1 MGTEQDV
8 TIGEIHRAVTRIE
21 RKVDDQGE
29 VITSVNLRLTA
40 IEAKQVDD
48 SPSRRGVG
56 RPLTAGAGVGAAIY
70 GVIQWISQHWGKTP

>member
-8 TIGEIHRAVTRIE
+8 TIGEIHRAVQRIE

-40 IEAKQVDD
+40 IEARQ
-48 SPSRRGVG
+48 PSLSK
-56 RPLTAGAGVGAAIY
+56 PLMAGGGIGAAIY
-70 GVIQWISQHWGKTP
+70 GAVQWISQHWGRTP